1 MGKRGP
7 PREPTALRLLKGART
22 NHARPINENE
32 PKFTSE
38 ITIPGHIL
46 KKKEALAEWNR
57 RAPEL
62 EEQGLLNGQ
71 FQTEFAAYCIMH
83 AYTLEF
89 HDDIEKLGREL
100 AIVKGI
106 WKAFKD
112 ADAAR
117 LRLAAKFG
125 FDPSDATGVKAKPPD
140 KPQGAKRFLA

>member
-7 PREPTALRLLKGART
+7 ASLPTKLKLLRGKAG
-22 NHARPINENE
+22 HHPINENE
-32 PKFTSE
+32 PQFESE
-38 ITIPGHIL
+38 ITIPPHIL

-71 FQTEFAAYCIMH
+71 FQTEFADYCMQH
-83 AYTLEF
+83 AYYLELQQ
-89 HDDIEKLGREL
+89 DIEHLGRKL
-100 AIVKGI
+100 AITKGI
-106 WKAFKD
+106 WKAFQT
-112 ADAAR
+112 ASLQR

-125 FDPSDATGVKAKPPD
+125 FDPSDSTAVKVKPKE